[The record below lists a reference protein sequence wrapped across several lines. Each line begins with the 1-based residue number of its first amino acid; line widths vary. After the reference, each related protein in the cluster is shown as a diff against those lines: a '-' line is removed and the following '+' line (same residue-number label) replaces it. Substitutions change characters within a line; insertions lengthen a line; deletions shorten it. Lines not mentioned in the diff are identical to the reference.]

1 MQIMSWGLVWTLSIS
16 SAMQPHNRTSTPLI
30 SRSEELIKVCVS
42 SAVVAF
48 HFFVKMTEREDQRIC
63 IKFCF
68 KLGKTIVE
76 TIEMIKQAFG
86 NDSMTD
92 CNIRVWYNRFKSGRE
107 TVASDPRSGRPA
119 SSNSPENVE
128 KVRAA
133 IVKDSRLTV
142 RELEDE
148 LNIPKTIVAEILTE
162 KLGLRRVAAKFVPKV
177 LTAEQKERRLHICD
191 ELQAT
196 SENDPDF
203 LKKIITGDES
213 WVYGYD
219 PETKAQ
225 SSEWIAPG
233 TPRPKK
239 ARRSRSNIK
248 LMLTVFF
255 DHQGIVHHEYAPQ
268 GTTITKETY
277 RETLRRLRD
286 AIRRKRPELW
296 ASGDW
301 MLQHDNAPA
310 HSSCLVQQFLAKHSI
325 PKVPHPPYSPDLAP
339 CDFWLFPKLK
349 YPMKGTRFYS
359 IEEIRENTTR
369 ALKAIPKED
378 FLDCFKKLQYRWNK
392 CIVSYGEYFEG
403 D

>member
-1 MQIMSWGLVWTLSIS
+1 M
-16 SAMQPHNRTSTPLI
+16 
-30 SRSEELIKVCVS
+30 
-42 SAVVAF
+42 F
-48 HFFVKMTEREDQRIC
+48 
-63 IKFCF
+63 
-68 KLGKTIVE
+68 E
-76 TIEMIKQAFG
+76 TVGMIKKAFG
-86 NDSMTD
+86 DDSMSD
-92 CNIRVWYNRFKSGRE
+92 SNIRLWYNRFKSGRE
-107 TVASDPRSGRPA
+107 TVESDPRSGRPA
-119 SSNSPENVE
+119 SSNSPDNVE
-128 KVRAA
+128 KVREA
-133 IVKDSRLTV
+133 ITQDRRLTV

-148 LNIPKTIVAEILTE
+148 LNIPKTIIAEILTE

-177 LTAEQKERRLHICD
+177 LTAEQKERRLQISD
-191 ELQAT
+191 ELQVTA
-196 SENDPDF
+196 ENDPNF

-225 SSEWIAPG
+225 SSEWIEPG

-248 LMLTVFF
+248 VMLTVFF
-255 DHQGIVHHEYAPQ
+255 DHRGIVHHEYAPR
-268 GTTITKETY
+268 GTTINKESY

-286 AIRRKRPELW
+286 AVRRKRPDLW

-310 HSSCLVQQFLAKHSI
+310 HSSCLVQQFLGKHGI
-325 PKVPHPPYSPDLAP
+325 PQVPHPPYSPDLAP

-349 YPMKGTRFYS
+349 YPMKGTRFDS
-359 IEEIRENTTR
+359 VEEIKQNTTA

-378 FLDCFKKLQYRWNK
+378 FLECFQKLQYRWNK